1 MKTSTSTVKA
11 VNRDVPAIAFEQPVV
26 RHLEGVRP
34 QRALAVPLMFTAAL
48 AGLSLLPTVQ
58 AQVRL
63 ARSFWGA
70 ALALLLWNA
79 VLFAISLTRRRGVTL
94 DVVIRKQHY
103 LQACAQGSVLLYWG
117 WYWRT
122 VYDSWMLIL
131 AQLLFA
137 YAFDMLLSWT
147 RRDSYTLGFSVF
159 PVIFSTNLFLWFKP
173 DWFYLQFVMLA
184 VGFAAKEFIRWDKD
198 GRRTHIFNPSS
209 FPLGL
214 FSLVL
219 ILTRTTGIT
228 WGPEIAQTFDTVPY
242 IGLWI
247 FLIGLPGQYL
257 FGVTTMTMSAA
268 STVFGVGV
276 LYLWIFGTYFFV
288 DGFIPA
294 AVFLGMHLLFT
305 DPSTAPRTELGR
317 IIFGILYGATV
328 MMLFA
333 AFDHYGAPPFYD
345 KLMAVPVLTLMIQLI
360 DRLARSRSLRPIDP
374 ARLGV
379 AMAPRRRHLVYMSIW
394 AAVFAIIMA
403 NDGVGIVARGHW
415 VSFWDRACAEGRRG
429 ACDVVTK
436 IESQQC
442 RQGSGWACNEVGV
455 RLSAT
460 GTTVNGLTASDAFT
474 RACFTGFAAGCLN
487 LQGGQPS
494 AEPGR
499 FEHMPPRPVDY
510 RVLLQEGNGP
520 IHATSDGQLYEMACG
535 QEFADGCLRIGGMY
549 LQAGDVTRAI
559 RALDRAC
566 ELKAGSA
573 CMDLATLF
581 ARSDQ
586 VLRDDARS
594 AAYLKKACALGVAGA
609 CR

>member
-1 MKTSTSTVKA
+1 MRTSTSTVRTT
-11 VNRDVPAIAFEQPVV
+11 NRQVPAAALEVPIV

-34 QRALAVPLMFTAAL
+34 QRALAVPLIFTAAL
-48 AGLSLLPTVQ
+48 ASVSLLPTVQ
-58 AQVRL
+58 VQVRL
-63 ARSFWGA
+63 ARSLWGA

-79 VLFAISLTRRRGVTL
+79 VLFAFSWTRRRGVTL
-94 DVVIRKQHY
+94 DIVIRKQHY
-103 LQACAQGSVLLYWG
+103 LQACAPGSVLLYWG

-131 AQLLFA
+131 AHLLFA

-184 VGFAAKEFIRWDKD
+184 VGFAAKEFIRWEKD

-268 STVFGVGV
+268 STVFGIGV

-328 MMLFA
+328 MVLFA

-345 KLMAVPVLTLMIQLI
+345 KLMAVPILNLMIQWI
-360 DRLARSRSLRPIDP
+360 DRLVRSRPLRPLDP
-374 ARLGV
+374 ARIGST
-379 AMAPRRRHLVYMSIW
+379 MAPRRRHLVYMSIW

-415 VSFWDRACAEGRRG
+415 VSFWDRACAEDRRG
-429 ACDVVTK
+429 ACEVVTK

-442 RQGSGWACNEVGV
+442 RQGSGWACNEAGI
-455 RLSAT
+455 RLSTPGAIAT
-460 GTTVNGLTASDAFT
+460 GLTASEAFS
-474 RACFTGFAAGCLN
+474 RACFTGFAAGCQN
-487 LQGGQPS
+487 LSNGQAGG
-494 AEPGR
+494 EPHD
-499 FEHMPPRPVDY
+499 FQHMPPRAVDY

-520 IHATSDGQLYEMACG
+520 IRVANAAQLYEMACR
-535 QEFADGCLRIGGMY
+535 QEFADGCSRIGAMY
-549 LQAGDVTRAI
+549 LQTGDVVHAI
-559 RALDRAC
+559 PALDRAC
-566 ELKAGSA
+566 ELKAASA

-581 ARSDQ
+581 ERGDR
-586 VLRDDARS
+586 VLRDDTRS
-594 AAYLKKACALGVAGA
+594 AAYFKKACALGVAGA

>member
-1 MKTSTSTVKA
+1 VNTVSTTVRGTS
-11 VNRDVPAIAFEQPVV
+11 RDAAPPVFEVPIV
-26 RHLEGVRP
+26 RHLDGVRP
-34 QRALAVPLMFTAAL
+34 QWALSLPLAFTAAL
-48 AGLSLLPTVQ
+48 ATLSLLPSVQ

-63 ARSFWGA
+63 ARSLWGA
-70 ALALLLWNA
+70 AAALLVWNA
-79 VLFAISLTRRRGVTL
+79 VLFALSLVRRRTVTL
-94 DVVIRKQHY
+94 EIVIRKQHY

-147 RRDSYTLGFSVF
+147 RRDSYTLGFAVF

-184 VGFAAKEFIRWDKD
+184 VGFAAKELIRWEKD

-219 ILTRTTGIT
+219 ILTRTSGIT

-242 IGLWI
+242 IGFWI

-268 STVFGVGV
+268 ATVFGVGV
-276 LYLWIFGTYFFV
+276 MYLWIFGTYFFV

-305 DPSTAPRTELGR
+305 DPSTSPRTELGR
-317 IIFGILYGATV
+317 IIFGVLYGAAV
-328 MMLFA
+328 LALFA
-333 AFDHYGAPPFYD
+333 AFDRYGAPPFYD
-345 KLMAVPVLTLMIQLI
+345 KLMAVPILNLMILSI
-360 DRLARSRSLRPIDP
+360 DRLARSKALRPIDP
-374 ARLGV
+374 GRLGR

-394 AAVFAIIMA
+394 AVVFAVIMA
-403 NDGVGIVARGHW
+403 NDGVGILARGHW

-429 ACDVVTK
+429 ACQVLTK
-436 IESQQC
+436 IEVQQC

-455 RLSAT
+455 RLFETGAT
-460 GTTVNGLTASDAFT
+460 ASGLTASDALS
-474 RACFTGFAAGCLN
+474 RACFTGFAAGCQN
-487 LQGGQPS
+487 LRDGQPVAGPS
-494 AEPGR
+494 G
-499 FEHMPPRPVDY
+499 FQHMPPLPADY
-510 RVLLQEGNGP
+510 RVLLQEGMGP
-520 IHATSDGQLYEMACG
+520 VAIASEQHMYELACR
-535 QEFADGCLRIGGMY
+535 QEFADGCLRVGTLY
-549 LQAGDVTRAI
+549 LQSRDIARAI
-559 RALDRAC
+559 PALERAC
-566 ELKAGSA
+566 DLKSGSA
-573 CMDLATLF
+573 CMELATLF
-581 ARSDQ
+581 ERGEQ
-586 VLRDDARS
+586 VLPDSSKS
-594 AAYLKKACALGVAGA
+594 AAYLKKACALGVANA